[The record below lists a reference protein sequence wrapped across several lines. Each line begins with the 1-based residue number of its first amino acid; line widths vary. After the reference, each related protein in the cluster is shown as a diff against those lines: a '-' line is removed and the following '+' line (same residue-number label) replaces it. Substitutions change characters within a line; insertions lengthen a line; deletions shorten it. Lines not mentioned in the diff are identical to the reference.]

1 MRHDVTPSPASLSEE
16 EMTEALEAAAKLSR
30 SELRRAATHLLTF
43 TGLPGRADFARH
55 TALVWEE
62 DPDVDR
68 VLIAEVDWTALRDDE
83 SMILNGS
90 TDKLLHLAVSYAKGR
105 PVHLDAYL
113 NTFGTATAKRVLEA
127 HMIGMGLEG
136 FYTLEDGPKL
146 EELKAFHADLGSPV
160 GQE

>member
-16 EMTEALEAAAKLSR
+16 DMTAALDAAAKLSR
-30 SELRRAATHLLTF
+30 SEMKRAATHLLTF

-62 DPDVDR
+62 DPDAGR
-68 VLIAEVDWTALRDDE
+68 ALIAEVDWAALRDDE
-83 SMILNGS
+83 SMILSGS
-90 TDKLLHLAVSYAKGR
+90 TDKLLDLALSYAMGR
-105 PVHLDAYL
+105 PAHLGAYL

-127 HMIGMGLEG
+127 HVIGMGLEG
-136 FYTLEDGPKL
+136 FYTLESGPKL
-146 EELKAFHADLGSPV
+146 DELKALHADLGFSA

>member
-16 EMTEALEAAAKLSR
+16 EMTEALEAAAQLSR

-62 DPDVDR
+62 DPDGGR
-68 VLIAEVDWTALRDDE
+68 VLTAEVDWAALRDDE
-83 SMILNGS
+83 SMILSGS

-113 NTFGTATAKRVLEA
+113 NVFGTATAKRVLEA
-127 HMIGMGLEG
+127 HVIGMGLEG
-136 FYTLEDGPKL
+136 FYTLESGPKL
-146 EELKAFHADLGSPV
+146 DELKALHADLGIPA

>member
-30 SELRRAATHLLTF
+30 SELRRAATHLLLA

-62 DPDVDR
+62 DPEAGR
-68 VLIAEVDWTALRDDE
+68 VLTAEVDWTALREDE
-83 SMILNGS
+83 SIYLHGGA
-90 TDKLLHLAVSYAKGR
+90 DKLLHLALSYAKGR

-113 NTFGTATAKRVLEA
+113 NGFGTATAKTVLEA

-146 EELKAFHADLGSPV
+146 QELKALHADLGIPA